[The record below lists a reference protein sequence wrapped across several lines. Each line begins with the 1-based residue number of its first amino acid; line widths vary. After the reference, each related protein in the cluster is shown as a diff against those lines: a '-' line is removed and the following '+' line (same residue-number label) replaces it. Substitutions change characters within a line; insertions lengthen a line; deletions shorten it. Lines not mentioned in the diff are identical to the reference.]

1 MIFGIIVKFHGHVGN
16 YRFGDF
22 YTQRKSYMDTM
33 VPFQFCTPNIM
44 WPARECMHVFK
55 IRMELKIH
63 YTAKICKHLYGGSY
77 SRVLKVRPLP
87 TDFRV
92 L

>member
-1 MIFGIIVKFHGHVGN
+1 
-16 YRFGDF
+16 
-22 YTQRKSYMDTM
+22 
-33 VPFQFCTPNIM
+33 M
-44 WPARECMHVFK
+44 WLARECMHVFK
-55 IRMELKIH
+55 VRMELKIH

-92 L
+92 LYERYFV